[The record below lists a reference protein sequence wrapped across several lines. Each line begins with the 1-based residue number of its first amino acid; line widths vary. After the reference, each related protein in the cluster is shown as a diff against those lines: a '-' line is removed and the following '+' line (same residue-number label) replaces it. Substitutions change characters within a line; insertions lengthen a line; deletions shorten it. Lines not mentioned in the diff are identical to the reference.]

1 MSDDGIHEI
10 SLTGKILVFIFMATT
25 VLLVVTFLLGVL
37 VGRGARELQ
46 GLNQKVLTSDVAEE
60 DLVEEFE
67 MAPEGVLPED
77 ETVQM
82 GDLSYPGRLTSPDVM
97 QESVNPDS
105 GLIEE
110 VLPSEVESIITEQT
124 PLAGSSLESVK
135 VGFTVQVTAVRS
147 REDAEAMLE
156 QLLSDDY
163 PAYLL
168 EPNAPAELYRVRVGQ
183 YQDQKE
189 ADDMQRRLEEAQ
201 FPAWITRY

>member
-10 SLTGKILVFIFMATT
+10 SLNGKTLVFIFMATT

-37 VGRGARELQ
+37 VGRGARDLQ
-46 GLNQKVLTSDVAEE
+46 GLNPKVLTSDVVEE
-60 DLVEEFE
+60 DLVDQFE
-67 MAPEGVLPED
+67 MAPEVVLPED

-189 ADDMQRRLEEAQ
+189 ADDMRRRLEEAQ

>member
-10 SLTGKILVFIFMATT
+10 SLNGKTLVFIFMATT

-46 GLNQKVLTSDVAEE
+46 GLNQKVLTSDVVEE

-67 MAPEGVLPED
+67 MAPELVLPED

-82 GDLSYPGRLTSPDVM
+82 GDLSYPGRLTSPDAM

-124 PLAGSSLESVK
+124 PLAGSSLESVR

-189 ADDMQRRLEEAQ
+189 ADDMRRRLEEAQ

>member
-10 SLTGKILVFIFMATT
+10 SLNGKTLVFIFMATT

-46 GLNQKVLTSDVAEE
+46 GLNQKVLTSDVVEE

-67 MAPEGVLPED
+67 MAPEVVLPKD

-189 ADDMQRRLEEAQ
+189 ADDMRRRLEEAQ

>member
-10 SLTGKILVFIFMATT
+10 SLNGKTLVFIFMATT

-46 GLNQKVLTSDVAEE
+46 GLNQKVLTSDVVEE

-67 MAPEGVLPED
+67 MAPEVVLPED

-168 EPNAPAELYRVRVGQ
+168 EPKSPAELYRVRVGQ

-189 ADDMQRRLEEAQ
+189 ADDMRRRLEEAQ

>member
-1 MSDDGIHEI
+1 MSDDGFHEI
-10 SLTGKILVFIFMATT
+10 SLNGKTLVFIFMATT

>member
-10 SLTGKILVFIFMATT
+10 SLNGKTLVFIFMATT

-37 VGRGARELQ
+37 VGRGARDLQ
-46 GLNQKVLTSDVAEE
+46 GLNPKVLTSDVVEE
-60 DLVEEFE
+60 DLVDQFE
-67 MAPEGVLPED
+67 MAPEVVLPED

>member
-10 SLTGKILVFIFMATT
+10 SLNGKTLVFIFMATT

-37 VGRGARELQ
+37 VGRGARKLQ
-46 GLNQKVLTSDVAEE
+46 GLNQKVLTSDVVEE

-67 MAPEGVLPED
+67 MAPEVVLPED

-168 EPNAPAELYRVRVGQ
+168 EPKSPAELYRVRVGQ

-189 ADDMQRRLEEAQ
+189 ADDMRRRLEEAQ

>member
-10 SLTGKILVFIFMATT
+10 SLNGKTLVFIFMATT

-46 GLNQKVLTSDVAEE
+46 GLNQKVLTSDVVEE

-67 MAPEGVLPED
+67 MAPEVVLPED

-82 GDLSYPGRLTSPDVM
+82 GDLSYPGRLTSPDAM

-124 PLAGSSLESVK
+124 PLAGSSLESVR

-168 EPNAPAELYRVRVGQ
+168 EPKSPAELYRVRVGQ

-189 ADDMQRRLEEAQ
+189 ADDMRRRLEEAQ

>member
-10 SLTGKILVFIFMATT
+10 SLNGKTLVFIFMATT

-189 ADDMQRRLEEAQ
+189 ADDMRRRLEEAQ
-201 FPAWITRY
+201 FPAWVTRY

>member
-10 SLTGKILVFIFMATT
+10 SLNGKTLVFIFMATT

-37 VGRGARELQ
+37 VGRGARKLQ
-46 GLNQKVLTSDVAEE
+46 GLNQKVLTSDVVEE

-67 MAPEGVLPED
+67 MAPEVVLPED

-82 GDLSYPGRLTSPDVM
+82 GNLSYPERLTSPDVM

-135 VGFTVQVTAVRS
+135 VGFTVQVAAVRS

-168 EPNAPAELYRVRVGQ
+168 EPKSPAELYRVRVGQ

-189 ADDMQRRLEEAQ
+189 ADDMRRRLEEAQ

>member
-10 SLTGKILVFIFMATT
+10 SLNGKILVFIFMATT

-46 GLNQKVLTSDVAEE
+46 GLNQKVLTFDVVEE

-189 ADDMQRRLEEAQ
+189 ADDMRRRLEEAQ

>member
-10 SLTGKILVFIFMATT
+10 SLNGKTLVFIFMATT

-46 GLNQKVLTSDVAEE
+46 GLNQKVLTSDVVEE

-67 MAPEGVLPED
+67 MAPELVLPED

-110 VLPSEVESIITEQT
+110 VLPSEVESIIIEQT

-189 ADDMQRRLEEAQ
+189 ADDMRRRLEEAQ

>member
-10 SLTGKILVFIFMATT
+10 SLNGKTLVFIFMATT

-46 GLNQKVLTSDVAEE
+46 GLNQKVLTFDVVEE

-189 ADDMQRRLEEAQ
+189 ADDMRRRLEEAQ

>member
-10 SLTGKILVFIFMATT
+10 SLNGKTLVFIFMATT

-67 MAPEGVLPED
+67 MAPEVVLPED

-168 EPNAPAELYRVRVGQ
+168 EPKSPAELYRVRVGQ

-189 ADDMQRRLEEAQ
+189 ADDMRRRLEEAQ

>member
-10 SLTGKILVFIFMATT
+10 SLNGKTLVFIFMATT

-168 EPNAPAELYRVRVGQ
+168 EPKSPAELYRVRVGQ

-189 ADDMQRRLEEAQ
+189 ADDMRRRLEEAQ

>member
-10 SLTGKILVFIFMATT
+10 SLNGKTLVFIFMATT

-67 MAPEGVLPED
+67 MAPEVVLPKD

-168 EPNAPAELYRVRVGQ
+168 EPKSPAELYRVRVGQ

-189 ADDMQRRLEEAQ
+189 ADDMRRRLEEAQ
-201 FPAWITRY
+201 FPAWITHY

>member
-10 SLTGKILVFIFMATT
+10 SLNGKTLVFIFMATT

-37 VGRGARELQ
+37 VGRGARKLQ
-46 GLNQKVLTSDVAEE
+46 GLNQKVLTSDVVEE

-67 MAPEGVLPED
+67 MAPEVVLPKD

-135 VGFTVQVTAVRS
+135 VGFTVQVAAVRS

-168 EPNAPAELYRVRVGQ
+168 EPKSPAELYRVRVGQ

-189 ADDMQRRLEEAQ
+189 ADDMRRRLEEAQ

>member
-10 SLTGKILVFIFMATT
+10 SLNGKTLVFIFMATT

-46 GLNQKVLTSDVAEE
+46 GLNQKVLTSDVVEE

-67 MAPEGVLPED
+67 MAPEVVLPED

-135 VGFTVQVTAVRS
+135 VGFTVQVAAVRS

-168 EPNAPAELYRVRVGQ
+168 EPKSPAELYRVRVGQ

-189 ADDMQRRLEEAQ
+189 ADDMRRRLEEAQ

>member
-10 SLTGKILVFIFMATT
+10 SLNGKTLVFIFMATT
-25 VLLVVTFLLGVL
+25 VILVVTFLLGVL

-46 GLNQKVLTSDVAEE
+46 GLNQKVLTSDVVEE

-67 MAPEGVLPED
+67 MAPEVVLPED

-168 EPNAPAELYRVRVGQ
+168 EPKSPAELYRVRVGQ

-189 ADDMQRRLEEAQ
+189 ADDMRRRLEEAQ

>member
-10 SLTGKILVFIFMATT
+10 SLNGKTLVFIFMATT

-46 GLNQKVLTSDVAEE
+46 GLNQKVLTSDVVEE
-60 DLVEEFE
+60 DLVEEFG
-67 MAPEGVLPED
+67 MAPEVVLPED

-168 EPNAPAELYRVRVGQ
+168 EPKSPAELYRVRVGQ

-189 ADDMQRRLEEAQ
+189 ADDMRRRLEEAQ

>member
-10 SLTGKILVFIFMATT
+10 SLNGKTLVFIFMATT

-46 GLNQKVLTSDVAEE
+46 GLNQKVLTSDVVEE

-67 MAPEGVLPED
+67 MAPEVVLPED

-110 VLPSEVESIITEQT
+110 VLPSEVESIITEQA

-135 VGFTVQVTAVRS
+135 VGFTVQVAAVRS

-168 EPNAPAELYRVRVGQ
+168 EPKSPAELYRVRVGQ

-189 ADDMQRRLEEAQ
+189 ADDMRRRLEEAQ

>member
-1 MSDDGIHEI
+1 MSDDGFHEI
-10 SLTGKILVFIFMATT
+10 SLNGKTLVFIFMATT

-46 GLNQKVLTSDVAEE
+46 GLNQKVLTSDVVEE

-67 MAPEGVLPED
+67 MAPELVLPED

-82 GDLSYPGRLTSPDVM
+82 GDLSYPGRLTSPDAM

-147 REDAEAMLE
+147 RADAEAMLE

-189 ADDMQRRLEEAQ
+189 ADDMRRRLEEAQ

>member
-37 VGRGARELQ
+37 VGRGARDLQ
-46 GLNQKVLTSDVAEE
+46 GLNPKVLTSDVVEE
-60 DLVEEFE
+60 DLVDQFE
-67 MAPEGVLPED
+67 MAPEVVLPED

-189 ADDMQRRLEEAQ
+189 ADDMRRRLEEAQ

>member
-1 MSDDGIHEI
+1 MSDDGFHEI
-10 SLTGKILVFIFMATT
+10 SLNGKTLVFIFMATT

-46 GLNQKVLTSDVAEE
+46 GLNQKVLTSDVVEE

-67 MAPEGVLPED
+67 VAPEVVLPED

-82 GDLSYPGRLTSPDVM
+82 GDLSYPGLLTSPDVM

-105 GLIEE
+105 DLIEE
-110 VLPSEVESIITEQT
+110 VLPSEAESSIAEQA
-124 PLAGSSLESVK
+124 PLTSSSLESAI
-135 VGFTVQVTAVRS
+135 VGFTVQVAAVRS
-147 REDAEAMLE
+147 RQDAEAMLE
-156 QLLSDDY
+156 KLFSDDY

-168 EPNAPAELYRVRVGQ
+168 EPNAPAELYRVRVGR

-189 ADDMQRRLEEAQ
+189 ADDMRQRLEEAK

>member
-10 SLTGKILVFIFMATT
+10 SLNGKTLVFIFMATT

-46 GLNQKVLTSDVAEE
+46 GLNQKVLTSDVVEE

-67 MAPEGVLPED
+67 MAPEVVLPED

-135 VGFTVQVTAVRS
+135 VGFTVQVAAVRS

-189 ADDMQRRLEEAQ
+189 ADDMRRRLEEAQ

>member
-10 SLTGKILVFIFMATT
+10 SLNGKTLVFIFMATT

-46 GLNQKVLTSDVAEE
+46 GLNQKVLTFDVVEE

-67 MAPEGVLPED
+67 MAPEGVLPKD

-189 ADDMQRRLEEAQ
+189 ADDMRRRLEEAQ

>member
-10 SLTGKILVFIFMATT
+10 SLNGKTLVFIFMATT

-46 GLNQKVLTSDVAEE
+46 GLNQKVLTSDVVEE

-67 MAPEGVLPED
+67 MAPELVLPED

-82 GDLSYPGRLTSPDVM
+82 GDLSYPGRLTSPDAM

-124 PLAGSSLESVK
+124 PLAASSLESVR

-189 ADDMQRRLEEAQ
+189 ADDMRRRLEEAQ

>member
-1 MSDDGIHEI
+1 
-10 SLTGKILVFIFMATT
+10 
-25 VLLVVTFLLGVL
+25 LVVTFLLGVM

-46 GLNQKVLTSDVAEE
+46 GLSSEVPPADVMEE

-67 MAPEGVLPED
+67 GALELVSPED
-77 ETVQM
+77 ETEQM
-82 GDLSYPGRLTSPDVM
+82 GDLSYPGRLTSQDVM

-189 ADDMQRRLEEAQ
+189 ADDMRRRLEEAQ

>member
-37 VGRGARELQ
+37 VGRGARDLQ
-46 GLNQKVLTSDVAEE
+46 GLNPKVLTSDVVEE
-60 DLVEEFE
+60 DLVDQFE
-67 MAPEGVLPED
+67 MAPEVVLPED

>member
-10 SLTGKILVFIFMATT
+10 SLNGKTLVFIFMATT

-37 VGRGARELQ
+37 VGRGARKLQ
-46 GLNQKVLTSDVAEE
+46 ALNQKVLTSDVVEE

-67 MAPEGVLPED
+67 MAPEVVLPED

-168 EPNAPAELYRVRVGQ
+168 EPKSPAELYRVRVGQ

-189 ADDMQRRLEEAQ
+189 ADDMRRRLEEAQ

>member
-1 MSDDGIHEI
+1 MSDDGFHEI
-10 SLTGKILVFIFMATT
+10 SLNGKTLVFIFMATT
-25 VLLVVTFLLGVL
+25 VLLVVTFLLGVM

-46 GLNQKVLTSDVAEE
+46 GLNPEIPTTDVMEE

-67 MAPEGVLPED
+67 VAPEVVLPED

-105 GLIEE
+105 DLIEE
-110 VLPSEVESIITEQT
+110 VLPSEAESIITQQP
-124 PLAGSSLESVK
+124 PLTSSSLESVK

-147 REDAEAMLE
+147 RQDAEAMLE

-168 EPNAPAELYRVRVGQ
+168 EPNAPAELYRVRVGRNL
-183 YQDQKE
+183 DQKE
-189 ADDMQRRLEEAQ
+189 AGDMRQRLEEAQ

>member
-10 SLTGKILVFIFMATT
+10 SLNGKTLVFIFMATT

-37 VGRGARELQ
+37 VGRGARKLQ
-46 GLNQKVLTSDVAEE
+46 GLNQKVLTSDVVEE

-67 MAPEGVLPED
+67 MAPEVVLPED

-135 VGFTVQVTAVRS
+135 VGFTVQVAAVRS

-168 EPNAPAELYRVRVGQ
+168 EPKSPAELYRVRVGQ

-189 ADDMQRRLEEAQ
+189 ADDMRRRLEEAQ